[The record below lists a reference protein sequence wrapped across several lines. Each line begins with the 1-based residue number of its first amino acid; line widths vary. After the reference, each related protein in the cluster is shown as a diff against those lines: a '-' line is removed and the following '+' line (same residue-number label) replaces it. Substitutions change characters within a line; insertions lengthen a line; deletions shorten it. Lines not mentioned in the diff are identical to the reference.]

1 MISIIQIM
9 DVKLEQSWKDALKN
23 EFEKPYFEN
32 LVAFVKHEY
41 SQKNIF
47 PSAKF
52 IFRALDECPVDHT
65 KVVILGQDP
74 YPTPGNANG
83 LAFAVNE
90 GMSLPAS
97 LKNIY
102 TEIEDDVG
110 VKKGPSGDLS
120 SWAKQGVLLLN
131 SSLTV
136 QSGNPAS
143 HSNKGWEEFTDAVIN
158 YLNTNKQGVVYL
170 LWGSYAQQKG
180 TLIDRNK
187 NLVLEAPHPSPLSAH
202 RGFFGCKH
210 FSKTN
215 AYLIMHGKDPILW

>member
-1 MISIIQIM
+1 M
-9 DVKLEQSWKDALKN
+9 DVKLEQSWKVALKD

-32 LVAFVKHEY
+32 LVNFVKHEY
-41 SQKNIF
+41 SQRTIF
-47 PSAKF
+47 PPAKF
-52 IFRALDECPVDHT
+52 IFRALDECPVEKT

-90 GMSLPAS
+90 DVTLPAS

-102 TEIEDDVG
+102 TEIENDVG
-110 VKKGPSGDLS
+110 VKKGRSGDLS
-120 SWAKQGVLLLN
+120 SWSQQGILLLN

-136 QSGNPAS
+136 QSGKPAS
-143 HSNKGWEEFTDAVIN
+143 HSGKGWEQFTDAVIA
-158 YLNTNKQGVVYL
+158 YLNENKQEIVYL

-180 TLIDRNK
+180 ALINREK

-215 AYLIMHGKDPILW
+215 AHLIMHGKDPILW